1 MWLYEKR
8 LQYPIN
14 IKKPNAKAAAVI
26 IDQLGGPDGELGAAL
41 RYLSQRYTMPYPE
54 IQALLTDIGTEE
66 LAHVEMI
73 SAILYQLTTNLTI
86 DEIKKQGFD
95 KYFLTTNLTID
106 EIKKQGFD
114 KYFVDHT
121 LGIFPQGA
129 NDMPFTCAY
138 FQSKGD
144 PITDLTEDM
153 AAEQKA
159 RTTYDNIL
167 ALVDDEEVRKPIR
180 FLREREI
187 VHYQR
192 FGEALEL
199 VKKRLNS
206 DNYYA
211 FNPAFSNGKCNKN
224 K

>member
-14 IKKPNAKAAAVI
+14 ITKPNAKAAAVI

-73 SAILYQLTTNLTI
+73 SAILYQLTTDLTI
-86 DEIKKQGFD
+86 DQIKAQG
-95 KYFLTTNLTID
+95 Y
-106 EIKKQGFD
+106 D

-121 LGIFPQGA
+121 LGIYPQGA
-129 NDMPFTCAY
+129 SNVPFTAAY

-144 PITDLTEDM
+144 
-153 AAEQKA
+153 
-159 RTTYDNIL
+159 IL
-167 ALVDDEEVRKPIR
+167 ALVDDEEIKKPIR

-187 VHYQR
+187 IHYQR
-192 FGEALEL
+192 FAEALEI
-199 VKKRLNS
+199 VKGHLNS

-211 FNPAFSNGKCNKN
+211 YNPAFRNGKCNK